1 MFIDYNNV
9 KNLVIEELI
18 NNNRLSFEILIAN
31 LKKFNL
37 LDIVINNIDVK
48 LKNNDCLHNV
58 SLFGKNLGD
67 LYIKYN
73 RAVTKYNILQ
83 QFICE
88 NLQNYYLLMDNLLDY
103 NSNNLLNE
111 KNNFSKFNMRLYL
124 REIIDLKE
132 EHLTYLRIKKEVYYL
147 QTMIGVFEENED
159 CTLENLT
166 DFTDL
171 SKTINRT
178 INVENIKVLEAIAD
192 KIKFDN
198 NRYKSALRRENYGLC
213 KVKRI

>member
-37 LDIVINNIDVK
+37 LDIVINNMDVK
-48 LKNNDCLHNV
+48 LKNNDCLYNV

-73 RAVTKYNILQ
+73 RAVTKYNILK

-88 NLQNYYLLMDNLLDY
+88 NPQNYYLLMDNILDY
-103 NSNNLLNE
+103 NGNNLLNE
-111 KNNFSKFNMRLYL
+111 KNNFSKFNMHLHL
-124 REIIDLKE
+124 REIIELKE
-132 EHLTYLRIKKEVYYL
+132 DHLTYLRIKKEVYYL
-147 QTMIGVFEENED
+147 QTMIGVFEKNED

-166 DFTDL
+166 DFIDL
-171 SKTINRT
+171 SKTINRI
-178 INVENIKVLEAIAD
+178 INVDNISALETIAD
-192 KIKFDN
+192 EIKFDN
-198 NRYKSALRRENYGLC
+198 NRYKSALRRENCGVC

>member
-9 KNLVIEELI
+9 KNFVIEELI

-48 LKNNDCLHNV
+48 LKNNDCLYNA

-111 KNNFSKFNMRLYL
+111 KNNFSQFNMRLYL
-124 REIIDLKE
+124 REIIELKKD
-132 EHLTYLRIKKEVYYL
+132 HLTYLSIKKELYYL

-159 CTLENLT
+159 CTLENST
-166 DFTDL
+166 DFIEL

-178 INVENIKVLEAIAD
+178 INVENINALEAIAD

>member
-9 KNLVIEELI
+9 KNFVIEELI

-48 LKNNDCLHNV
+48 LKNNDCLYNA

-111 KNNFSKFNMRLYL
+111 KNNFSQFNMRLYL
-124 REIIDLKE
+124 REIIELKKD
-132 EHLTYLRIKKEVYYL
+132 HLTYLSIKKEVYYL

-159 CTLENLT
+159 CTLENST
-166 DFTDL
+166 DFIEL

-178 INVENIKVLEAIAD
+178 INVENINALEAIAD